1 LHVKESEVDAMKD
14 KVRRGAEDKD
24 RHVEQLQGS
33 SKEEEENNVDCL
45 NSQDDQSRDDEQALM
60 KDLDEIQNLFN
71 AWMLRGMY
79 ANFS

>member
-1 LHVKESEVDAMKD
+1 MHVKESEVDAMKD